1 MMNIVA
7 RITGPII
14 DRTTGVVTAG
24 NCVRGQKDN
33 YPAGK
38 ILAGPIKKKCAHRRN
53 ERCRSSA
60 AFE

>member
-33 YPAGK
+33 HPAG
-38 ILAGPIKKKCAHRRN
+38 
-53 ERCRSSA
+53 
-60 AFE
+60 